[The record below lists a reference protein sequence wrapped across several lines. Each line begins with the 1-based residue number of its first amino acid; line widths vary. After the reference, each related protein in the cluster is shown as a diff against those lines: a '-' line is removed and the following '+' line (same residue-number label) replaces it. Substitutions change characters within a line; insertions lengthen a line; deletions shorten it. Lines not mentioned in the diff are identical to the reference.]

1 MISSRT
7 NTDWK
12 AVITLLC
19 CGILGA
25 FQVGK
30 IPPAMPALQNTFST
44 NIVMVGWILSTLN
57 LVGALLG
64 IFIGLLV
71 DMATPRR
78 LVLYGLGISALG
90 SVLGALA
97 PNASLLIITRIVEG
111 IGFLALLASIPT
123 LILRYSSH
131 EDTGFVMGIWTT
143 FLPTGVT
150 ISMIV
155 APFIIESFNWQALW
169 LTIAILILIML
180 LSFPRLVPRIEVPHH
195 PDKSRSVRLHS
206 LLEIF
211 KTPGPSILGLC
222 FAGFSIQMM
231 SFVGFIP
238 LWLVEHRNYGLNTA
252 SLVGALVM
260 AANIV
265 GCLMGGKLLG
275 RGIQAWKLLMITSV
289 VMSVTSIVIYN
300 DSIPDLLRLSSAF
313 IFSWISGII
322 PVSLYDSVRKYTP
335 RPELIGTAN
344 GWLAQFNNLG
354 QLSGPPI
361 LAALVLAAGSWEI
374 APVMLIS
381 GSLVIFLC
389 GYVMRYLLLAAKK
402 NESNRPL

>member
-1 MISSRT
+1 MTPSRT

-12 AVITLLC
+12 VVITLLC

-44 NIVMVGWILSTLN
+44 NIVIVGWILSTLN

-71 DMATPRR
+71 DMASPRR
-78 LVLYGLGISALG
+78 LVLYGLGVSAVG

-97 PNASLLIITRIVEG
+97 PNASLLILTRIVEG
-111 IGFLALLASIPT
+111 IGFLALLASLPT
-123 LILRYSSH
+123 LILRYSSPK
-131 EDTGFVMGIWTT
+131 DTGFVMGIWTS

-150 ISMIV
+150 ISMFTS
-155 APFIIESFNWQALW
+155 PFIIESYNWQTLW
-169 LTIAILILIML
+169 LTVAALILIMFMI
-180 LSFPRLVPRIEVPHH
+180 FPKIVPHIEDQRH
-195 PDKSRSVRLHS
+195 PDKIRSVRIHS
-206 LLEIF
+206 LFEIF
-211 KTPGPSILGLC
+211 KTPGPSILGLS
-222 FAGFSIQMM
+222 FAAFSIQMM
-231 SFVGFIP
+231 SLVGFIP
-238 LWLVEHRNYGLNTA
+238 LWLVEQRNYSLHTA
-252 SLVGALVM
+252 SQVGALVM
-260 AANIV
+260 AVNIF
-265 GCLMGGKLLG
+265 GCLMAGKLLG
-275 RGIQAWKLLMITSV
+275 RGIQAWKLLMIASV
-289 VMSVTSIVIYN
+289 VMSIASIVIYN
-300 DSIPDLLRLSSAF
+300 ESIPDLLRLSGAL

-389 GYVMRYLLLAAKK
+389 GYVMRYLLLVDKK
-402 NESNRPL
+402 N